1 LNYKMNLLLFTFN
14 NYHMTNKTRIA
25 LGVLGAVAAGVVIG
39 MMVAPEKGSDMR
51 KRIKRAT
58 GTWVDELGN
67 LAAKGGDTV
76 KENISRAKDA
86 AKERINRVKESV

>member
-1 LNYKMNLLLFTFN
+1 MFTFN
-14 NYHMTNKTRIA
+14 KNHMTNKTKIA

-39 MMVAPEKGSDMR
+39 LMVAPEKGSDMR

-67 LAAKGGDTV
+67 LASRGGETV
-76 KENISRAKDA
+76 KENISRVKDA
-86 AKERINRVKESV
+86 AKERISRAKESV